1 MLTNPPVVVEHL
13 GRRFGRVVALQDV
26 SFTVPAGTCLLLAG
40 PNGAGKTTLL
50 RILAT
55 SLRPTTGRAR
65 VCGWDVVR
73 EANQVREVCAYL
85 GSSPGTYAALTGR
98 ENLHFAADMSGRPRR
113 LADEWLERVG
123 LGVVAHRPVASYS
136 LGMRR
141 RLALAR
147 VGLLQPAVLLAD
159 EPFLGLDE
167 EGVGIVHELV
177 HEVRRLG
184 GGVILATH
192 DWDRAQPLGDQVLVL
207 RDGRPQPQ
215 TVPMEMTSGGVR

>member
-1 MLTNPPVVVEHL
+1 MLTSPPVVAEGL
-13 GRRFGRVVALQDV
+13 GRRFGRVVALRGV
-26 SFTVPAGTCLLLAG
+26 SLTVPAGTCLLLAG

-55 SLRPTTGRAR
+55 ALRPTEGRAR

-73 EANQVREVCAYL
+73 EASRVREVCAYL
-85 GSSPGTYAALTGR
+85 GSGGAYTALSGR
-98 ENLHFAADMSGRPRR
+98 ENLHFAADMAGRPRA
-113 LADEWLERVG
+113 LANRWLERVG
-123 LGVVAHRPVASYS
+123 LGSVADRPVATYS

-147 VGLLQPAVLLAD
+147 VGLLEPAVLLAD
-159 EPFLGLDE
+159 EPFVGLDE
-167 EGVGIVHELV
+167 EGVGLVRELV
-177 HEVRRLG
+177 DEVRRRG

-192 DWDRAQPLGDQVLVL
+192 DWDRAQPLGDRVLVL

-215 TVPMEMTSGGVR
+215 EREASAGAVW